1 MNKKNIYNIYIMN
14 NTIMIYKNVL
24 YPKFQNYYGGKI
36 HGVKN
41 YGGSAS
47 LLLLDNKIKHPILKD
62 KENKRR
68 AIKF

>member
-1 MNKKNIYNIYIMN
+1 MN
-14 NTIMIYKNVL
+14 NTIMIYKNFL
-24 YPKFQNYYGGKI
+24 YPKYNNYYGGKI
-36 HGVKN
+36 THVKN

-47 LLLLDNKIKHPILKD
+47 LLLTDNNQNKHPILKE